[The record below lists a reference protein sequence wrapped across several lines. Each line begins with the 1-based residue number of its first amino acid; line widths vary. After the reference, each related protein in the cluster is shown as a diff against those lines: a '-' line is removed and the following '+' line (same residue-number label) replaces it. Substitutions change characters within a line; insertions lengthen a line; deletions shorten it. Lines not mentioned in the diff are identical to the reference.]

1 MDVSLVGNGNK
12 KTARG
17 DGIDL
22 LWGNRAVKKERKTLE
37 PSLRFFPHLA

>member
-1 MDVSLVGNGNK
+1 MTLSLVELGNK

-22 LWGNRAVKKERKTLE
+22 LWGETGRLKKKEK
-37 PSLRFFPHLA
+37 PWSPPFIF

>member
-1 MDVSLVGNGNK
+1 MNLSLVEHGNK

-22 LWGNRAVKKERKTLE
+22 LWGENRAVKKERKTLK
-37 PSLRFFPHLA
+37 PSLRFFLS